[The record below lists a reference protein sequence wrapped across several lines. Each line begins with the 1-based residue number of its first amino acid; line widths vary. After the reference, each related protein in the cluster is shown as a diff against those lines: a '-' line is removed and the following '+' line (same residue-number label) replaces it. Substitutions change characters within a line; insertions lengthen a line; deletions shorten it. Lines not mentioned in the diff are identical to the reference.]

1 MILGIFAIQ
10 LSKFQMTN
18 DLVEILY
25 DQYYN
30 IDNSKEHNNE
40 KPKLSFFKAFH
51 IYSNGYFLK

>member
-25 DQYYN
+25 DQYYS
-30 IDNSKEHNNE
+30 IDDSMEHNNE
-40 KPKLSFFKAFH
+40 KPKMNFFKAFH
-51 IYSNGYFLK
+51 I